1 MGGWNTIK
9 KGWNKVGKAWR
20 SGAEIG
26 WAERKGWLPKG
37 TQKYIRTG
45 APGHQWLLNRFSA
58 PRPKIDY
65 SRFSFVNEDAPSDRN
80 GEIAYSVI
88 LATEITFAAGSEGGS
103 VAYAFLGHMYMAALQ
118 FLVFEVRSLEGG
130 DTGIDSKWT
139 ADLVPYCDFGAPDV
153 VKNSSYARVEL
164 LRDEGPSQNS
174 ANPYI
179 EDPTGVFVV
188 VSNTGGDASSRAF
201 VTATFSTTKEDV
213 EAFDR
218 GLASGINVPAS

>member
-45 APGHQWLLNRFSA
+45 APGHRWLLNRFSG
-58 PRPKIDY
+58 PRPKMDY
-65 SRFSFVNEDAPSDRN
+65 SGFKFVAKDAPSDRK
-80 GEIAYSVI
+80 GEIAYSIV
-88 LATEITFAAGSEGGS
+88 LSTELEFGGS
-103 VAYAFLGHMYMAALQ
+103 GDTSAHVFLGHMYMAALQ
-118 FLVFEVRSLEGG
+118 FLVFEVRSLDGG
-130 DTGIDSKWT
+130 DTSIDSKWT

-153 VKNSSYARVEL
+153 VKNASYASVETV
-164 LRDEGPSQNS
+164 RDKGPRREAST
-174 ANPYI
+174 PYI

-188 VSNTGGDASSRAF
+188 VSHVDGDATGRAF
-201 VTATFSTTKEDV
+201 VTATFSTTKEDM

-218 GLASGINVPAS
+218 GLASGISVPAV